1 MITGQGAWNPGCGL
15 NLAVHNPHPQETL
28 FQNTAEEESKATSIP
43 GQVMWGRHH
52 LLCSQVL
59 TGPEK
64 LRVPEMAHASLVT
77 WGRILSN
84 LPTSKTTS
92 PEMHLR

>member
-43 GQVMWGRHH
+43 RQVMWGRHH

-59 TGPEK
+59 TGPE
-64 LRVPEMAHASLVT
+64 ET
-77 WGRILSN
+77 EG
-84 LPTSKTTS
+84 SKDGTCFPGDLGENPFQHT
-92 PEMHLR
+92 HLQDHFPRKAP